1 VIDSMLNYRF
11 SCPFPISTLA
21 FMSTVPFDLE
31 QLAFDLDRQG
41 FAPHESAVRQV
52 VHLCARYAIGGAAV
66 GVLADTAAP
75 VAARMRAFGA
85 VASAL
90 LPTTGDR
97 LAPPLA
103 AVA

>member
-1 VIDSMLNYRF
+1 
-11 SCPFPISTLA
+11 
-21 FMSTVPFDLE
+21 MSTVPFDLE

-41 FAPHESAVRQV
+41 FAAHEPAIRQV
-52 VHLCARYAIGGAAV
+52 VHLAARYAVGGVAAD
-66 GVLADTAAP
+66 VLADRTAP

-85 VASAL
+85 VAGAL
-90 LPTTGDR
+90 LPVTGDR